1 VNGWSKVGNLVIPDR
16 KPAHEMSLNKQLP
29 PDPPISISSY
39 PIPVLTKHAQN
50 PDVDPSD
57 VTKNQKNEAGEQ
69 PCKGEGRRKRGWLPN
84 LLSKGSGSGFDLH
97 KVVKMPIEAGKWLGS
112 LSGGNSRSKSGRNGM
127 MKTASAAGIIW

>member
-1 VNGWSKVGNLVIPDR
+1 
-16 KPAHEMSLNKQLP
+16 MSLNKQLP

-69 PCKGEGRRKRGWLPN
+69 PCKGEGRRKRSWLPN